1 MCYRLQSILVQG
13 LLLIMISLGQVA
25 CKNTGAVCPDTR
37 KSKPIELSPS
47 NDASTSKSSRKKKPG
62 NGLVQK
68 KQPKRLNK
76 K

>member
-1 MCYRLQSILVQG
+1 MRHRLSSILLQSCLLV
-13 LLLIMISLGQVA
+13 IISLGQIA
-25 CKNTGAVCPDTR
+25 CKNTGAVCPNSR

-47 NDASTSKSSRKKKPG
+47 NDATNSTSSKKKKPG